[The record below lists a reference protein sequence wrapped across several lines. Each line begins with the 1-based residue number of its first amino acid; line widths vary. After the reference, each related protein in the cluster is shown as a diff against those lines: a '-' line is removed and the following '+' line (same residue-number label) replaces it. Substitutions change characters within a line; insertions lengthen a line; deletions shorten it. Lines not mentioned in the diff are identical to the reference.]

1 MKIIISSLP
10 KNDAKSYT
18 HLEPIVE
25 LLLAAGNEL
34 SDPLP
39 NFPLQEKGFYMDR
52 DGWKCDLKMPI
63 DFKLVSSNFEIPP
76 SIIISEKNNSIL
88 CQNTWVE
95 IRGDIV

>member
-1 MKIIISSLP
+1 MILSLP
-10 KNDAKSYT
+10 KNDAKPYT

-34 SDPLP
+34 SDPLS
-39 NFPLQEKGFYMDR
+39 NFPLQGKGFYMDR

-63 DFKLVSSNFEIPP
+63 DIKLVTSRFDIPP

-95 IRGDIV
+95 IRGGIT